1 MNFKLLTRAVLL
13 CVIIISSNSCKNNI
27 IERAGS
33 EYFPIK
39 EGNWWRY
46 ANNDLYEPEIV
57 SITVEPVDTLLQRE
71 VYPFNISGEFHYF
84 SKDIRGIKEY
94 IEMTHNYGGSIYT
107 ILQGYITR
115 LELPL
120 VSGNRFIDSLSDS
133 LDFFGEWIKARY
145 LIDGLVSDYQD
156 DELYGEV
163 YKVIISISESIA
175 TPDSTISS
183 QIYLEEY
190 YAPGIGLVRF
200 KNSNSEFS
208 LTDYHLE

>member
-1 MNFKLLTRAVLL
+1 MNFRLRVGTILL
-13 CVIIISSNSCKNNI
+13 CYIIILSISCKDNI

-39 EGNWWRY
+39 QGNWWRY
-46 ANNDLYEPEIV
+46 ANNDPYQPEIV

-84 SKDIRGIKEY
+84 SKDTKGIKEY
-94 IEMTHNYGGSIYT
+94 IEITHNYGGSIYT

-120 VSGNRFIDSLSDS
+120 VRGNRFTDSLSDS
-133 LDFFGEWIKARY
+133 LDFFGIWIKGRY
-145 LIDGLVSDYQD
+145 LINGLVSDYQN

-163 YKVIISISESIA
+163 YKVIISISESVV
-175 TPDSTISS
+175 TPDSNISS
-183 QIYLEEY
+183 QRYVEEY

-200 KNSNSEFS
+200 KNSDGEFS